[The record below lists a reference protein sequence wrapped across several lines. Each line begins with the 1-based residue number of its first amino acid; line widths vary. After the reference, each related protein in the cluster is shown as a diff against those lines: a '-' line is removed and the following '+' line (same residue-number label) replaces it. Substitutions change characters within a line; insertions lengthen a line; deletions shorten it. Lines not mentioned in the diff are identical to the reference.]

1 MKVTRKI
8 FRDIEISTC
17 GIGKLQPIEVGEN
30 IGKGNKPIMG
40 LDKSGFPRVG
50 LGINFLGAI
59 VNYQFLKHKTT
70 TTWNRE

>member
-1 MKVTRKI
+1 MRHWETATDR
-8 FRDIEISTC
+8 S
-17 GIGKLQPIEVGEN
+17 L
-30 IGKGNKPIMG
+30 GKGNKPIMG
-40 LDKSGFPRVG
+40 LDTSGFPRVG